1 MIKIVTA
8 SIKDLF
14 EVTPLFDQYRV
25 FYKQESD
32 IEGARKFLTERL
44 NKNESIIFLAYYQNK
59 AAGFAQF
66 YPMFSSVSMQHSYVL
81 NDLFVIPAFRNKQI
95 GEALLRK
102 AKEFCVVNKA
112 KGLALET
119 AVDNPA
125 QKLYEKLNWIKDV
138 DCFHYFW
145 TAK

>member
-1 MIKIVTA
+1 MIKIVKAT
-8 SIKDLF
+8 IKNLF
-14 EVTPLFDQYRV
+14 EVAPLFDQYRV

-32 IEGARKFLTERL
+32 IEGARMFLIERL

-59 AAGFAQF
+59 PAGFVQL

-81 NDLFVIPAFRNKQI
+81 NDLFVEEVFRNKQI
-95 GEALLRK
+95 GGALLGK
-102 AKEFCVVNKA
+102 AKEFCLANRA

-119 AVDNPA
+119 DVDNPA
-125 QKLYEKLNWIKDV
+125 QKLYEKLNWVKDV